1 MSVHERLGRKLT
13 IAEAAA
19 YTGLSVGQLYR
30 LTHQNRIRCLR
41 TDGRVLER
49 QHKGQTIRYVKS
61 GRIFFFERHLDEWI
75 DAHLSGGTAPRPA
88 PRPPASTSRELA
100 RVMPATLRFAR

>member
-1 MSVHERLGRKLT
+1 MPGKFGRRFT
-13 IAEAAA
+13 VSEAAA
-19 YTGLSVGQLYR
+19 YLELSVGQVYR

-49 QHKGQTIRYVKS
+49 QHKGQRIRYVKS

-75 DAHLSGGTAPRPA
+75 DAHLSGGTARRPVTRA
-88 PRPPASTSRELA
+88 PAAPTSELA
-100 RVMPATLRFAR
+100 HVMPATLRFAR